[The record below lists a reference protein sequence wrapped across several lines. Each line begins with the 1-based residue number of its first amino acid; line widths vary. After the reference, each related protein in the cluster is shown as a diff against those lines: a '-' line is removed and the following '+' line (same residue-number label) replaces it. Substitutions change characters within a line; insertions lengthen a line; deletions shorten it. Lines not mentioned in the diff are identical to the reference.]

1 MEIRRTFVPEP
12 MASHQPTQTHLRAGP
27 LGLLWFAI
35 PIVFFVGLWLQRPE
49 VIVTELRS
57 LDWRFMIRGLAG
69 KPPDVVVIGIED
81 SSLQVE
87 QLFDE
92 SVFAKNRGL
101 ELMRSP
107 FPWPRETHGILIER
121 LLQGGARAVALDLL
135 FTGPSSRGDEDDAA
149 FESVLSRYTGRVV
162 IGANLAN
169 NIAQGDK
176 GSSTQVIYPI
186 ERFAQKTVYGLVN
199 YFPDLDGVI
208 RRVGYQISPEAVENP
223 AIPEEQ
229 KSYLPGFPLQILRA
243 AIGADRADAHC
254 SGWPLIPFLGPGQ
267 GAGSGAV
274 PVYPYHAIIDDESW
288 AATFKGGETLRDK
301 VVVVGPTAPH
311 FQDKHLTPFGEMK
324 GVEIHAQAVAAA
336 LQGMRLAE
344 IPALSWLPLLLACSV
359 VAYTVPRVP
368 HNALLRLAAL
378 VAVMAAYAALAQWLF
393 QAHSVVVL
401 LATPLGAMALV
412 GVGSQAQDFWLEQR
426 EKARL
431 RRTFET
437 HVSKNIADALLSDRD
452 RLQSMLGGVRKP
464 VTILFSDVRDFT
476 SISENARPEELV
488 SQLNEYLSGMVDC
501 ILHEGGTLHKFI
513 GDAVMAVW
521 GDTVSGGT
529 EEDARRA
536 VRAALGMF
544 RRLAELNERW
554 VAEGRIP
561 MRMGIGVNHG
571 EVVVGNIGSTRRME
585 FTVIG
590 DPVNLASRLEGT
602 TKEFRC
608 DVLIGEDV
616 HPLVRGAF
624 LLRPSG
630 RIQVKGRSKPV
641 NVYEVIGEAGDPAPR
656 ITPEAIETFSA
667 AMTAFYNRRFPGAI
681 ALFENFLGHCPH
693 DYLGRTYLEE
703 SRRLLDSPPP
713 ENWDGTY
720 VMRSK

>member
-1 MEIRRTFVPEP
+1 
-12 MASHQPTQTHLRAGP
+12 MANSRSAPTRHRASS
-27 LGLLWFAI
+27 LGLVWFGI
-35 PIVFFVGLWLQRPE
+35 PIFFFVGLWLQRPE
-49 VIVTELRS
+49 VVGTELRS
-57 LDWRFMIRGLAG
+57 LDWRFSIRGAAG
-69 KPPDVVVIGIED
+69 APPEVIVIAID
-81 SSLQVE
+81 DASLQVAG
-87 QLFDE
+87 LFDE
-92 SVFAKNRGL
+92 SVFGKNRGL
-101 ELMRSP
+101 DLMRTP
-107 FPWPRETHGILIER
+107 YPWPRETHGILIDR
-121 LLQGGARAVALDLL
+121 LLRGGARAVALDLL
-135 FTGPSSRGDEDDAA
+135 FVNESAHGDADDAA
-149 FESVLSRYTGRVV
+149 FASILSRYTGRVV

-169 NIAQGDK
+169 NIAQGGA
-176 GSSTQVIYPI
+176 GSSTQVIFPI
-186 ERFAQKTVYGLVN
+186 EPFARKTLYGLVN
-199 YFPDLDGVI
+199 YFPDPDGVI
-208 RRVGYQISPEAVENP
+208 RRVGYQISPEAIENP
-223 AIPEEQ
+223 SIHEVQ
-229 KSYLPGFPLQILRA
+229 KTYLPGFPLQILRA
-243 AIGADRADAHC
+243 AIGADRADAHAT
-254 SGWPLIPFLGPGQ
+254 GWPLIPYLGPGQ
-267 GAGSGAV
+267 GADVGAV
-274 PVYPYHAIIDDESW
+274 PVHPYHAVIDDESW
-288 AATFKGGETLRDK
+288 EGTFQGGKLVRDK
-301 VVVVGPTAPH
+301 IVLLGPTAPH

-324 GVEIHAQAVAAA
+324 GVEIHAQVVAAA
-336 LQGMRLAE
+336 LQGMRLTE
-344 IPALSWLPLLLACSV
+344 MPAWSWLPLLLVCSI
-359 VAYTVPRVP
+359 VAYTVPRMP
-368 HNALLRLAAL
+368 HNALLRLATL
-378 VAVMAAYAALAQWLF
+378 VVVIAAYAALAQWLF
-393 QAHSVVVL
+393 TAHSLVVL
-401 LATPLGAMALV
+401 LAMPLGAMALV

-426 EKARL
+426 ERARL

-488 SQLNEYLSGMVDC
+488 AQLNEYLSGMVDC
-501 ILHEGGTLHKFI
+501 ILQEGGTLHKFI

-544 RRLAELNERW
+544 RRLSELNERW

-561 MRMGIGVNHG
+561 MRMGVGVNHG

-608 DVLIGEDV
+608 DILIGEEV
-616 HPLVRGAF
+616 HPLIRGAF
-624 LLRPSG
+624 LLRPAG

-641 NVYEVIGEAGDPAPR
+641 TVYEVLGEANESAPR
-656 ITPEAIETFSA
+656 IAPEAIETFAA

-681 ALFENFLGHCPH
+681 ALFEGFLGHYP
-693 DYLGRTYLEE
+693 DDFLARTYVEE
-703 SRRLLDSPPP
+703 SRRLMDSPPP